1 MIKRI
6 LLPTDLSPVSLGA
19 LEYAI
24 DLAQPSQAEIVIVF
38 AIEPVHY
45 DVPELQIKER
55 KREVQEKLDRV
66 SAKVARRYPNCRTEV
81 RFGIAHRVIVQMARK
96 DNDDVIVMSMHG
108 TSAVHDLLIGN
119 VVERVVRSA
128 TCPVVLIPPPKRMKR
143 KD

>member
-1 MIKRI
+1 MR
-6 LLPTDLSPVSLGA
+6 TCRRQSCEALSQMPNRGA
-19 LEYAI
+19 
-24 DLAQPSQAEIVIVF
+24 F
-38 AIEPVHY
+38 
-45 DVPELQIKER
+45 R
-55 KREVQEKLDRV
+55 
-66 SAKVARRYPNCRTEV
+66 
-81 RFGIAHRVIVQMARK
+81 HRPPVIVQMARK

>member
-1 MIKRI
+1 
-6 LLPTDLSPVSLGA
+6 
-19 LEYAI
+19 
-24 DLAQPSQAEIVIVF
+24 
-38 AIEPVHY
+38 
-45 DVPELQIKER
+45 
-55 KREVQEKLDRV
+55 
-66 SAKVARRYPNCRTEV
+66 
-81 RFGIAHRVIVQMARK
+81 MARK